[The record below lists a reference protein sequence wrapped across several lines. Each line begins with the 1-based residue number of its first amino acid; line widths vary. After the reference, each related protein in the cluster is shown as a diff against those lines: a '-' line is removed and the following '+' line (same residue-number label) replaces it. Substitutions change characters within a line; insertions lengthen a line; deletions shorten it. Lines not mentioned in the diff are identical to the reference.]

1 MAEPTFSSPD
11 AARAAATPMGSAP
24 APATAG
30 KEISLDVF
38 AKDVAGGSDAARLA
52 LAQRLKD
59 AGLWKGKISSKF
71 DIKYYGALVKLEEQY
86 QGQIALDKLIGA
98 TTTTSRYDV
107 LTGILAGGNESDDG
121 PKTTKQTY
129 ITSASQTAKL
139 LDTVAQDLLGR
150 NLTKAEKAKYTSLI
164 NAEQKRQ
171 PAVQTTGT
179 GFSTTQGGVDEEQ
192 FLTEK
197 LQATGEAKTY
207 RATDAYT
214 VMMQELGGLR

>member
-1 MAEPTFSSPD
+1 MAEEVT
-11 AARAAATPMGSAP
+11 
-24 APATAG
+24 
-30 KEISLDVF
+30 LDVF
-38 AKDVAGGSDAARLA
+38 ARDVANGSKEARLA
-52 LAQRLKD
+52 LAQQLKN
-59 AGLWKGKISSKF
+59 AGLWTGKVSSDF
-71 DIKYYGALVKLEEQY
+71 NVKYYNALIKLEEKYKSQL
-86 QGQIALDKLIGA
+86 ALNKIVG
-98 TTTTSRYDV
+98 TTTISSRYDV
-107 LTGILAGGNESDDG
+107 LTSLMEDGGDGTSG
-121 PKTTKQTY
+121 PKTTRQTY
-129 ITSASQTAKL
+129 ITSPTQTAKL

-179 GFSTTQGGVDEEQ
+179 GFTTTQGGVDEEQ